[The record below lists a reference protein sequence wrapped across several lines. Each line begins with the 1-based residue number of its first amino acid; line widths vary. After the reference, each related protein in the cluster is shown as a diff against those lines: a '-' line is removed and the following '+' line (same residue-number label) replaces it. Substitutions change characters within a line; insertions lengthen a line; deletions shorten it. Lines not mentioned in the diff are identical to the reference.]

1 MIRTAAGERLQ
12 LRESPS
18 PAGCCG
24 ALFLLAK
31 PGIVAA
37 VTLSGFTGMVVAG
50 KGLPEAAS
58 ALSCLISLLLMAAG
72 SALINNVLDCR
83 IDQQMGRL
91 ARRSAAL
98 RRVGKGTALAVAALM
113 GGAAL
118 LLSSTHLNARAT
130 ALLIAAALSY
140 TLYYTLFLKRHSHW
154 AALLGGLP
162 GALPILIG
170 QAAVTPRF
178 DAATLALFLVMLIWQ
193 PPHFWLLSLFHREE
207 YRAAGLPVLPLVKGE
222 KFTRSCIYL
231 GVALLT
237 PAALLVGQLG
247 SGSTGYALCTAL
259 LGLSYLAACHRF
271 LSKGSRYR
279 AAFKSSILYLM
290 LLFSLI
296 VADLIR

>member
-12 LRESPS
+12 LRESQS
-18 PAGCCG
+18 PAGSCG

-37 VTLSGFTGMVVAG
+37 VTLSGFTGMVLAG
-50 KGLPEAAS
+50 RGLPETAT
-58 ALSCLISLLLMAAG
+58 ALCCLISLLLMAAG

-98 RRVGKGTALAVAALM
+98 RRLGKGTALAAAALM
-113 GGAAL
+113 GSAAL
-118 LLSSTHLNARAT
+118 LLSSTRLNGRAN

-170 QAAVTPRF
+170 QAAVTPRL
-178 DAATLALFLVMLIWQ
+178 DAATLALFLTMLIWQ

-222 KFTRSCIYL
+222 EFTRRCIYL

-247 SGSTGYALCTAL
+247 SGSTGYAACAAL
-259 LGLSYLAACHRF
+259 LGVTYLAACYYF
-271 LSKGSRYR
+271 LSKGARYR

-296 VADLIR
+296 IADLIR